1 MADKSFYQEDLRFQK
16 EMLRLQTF
24 FERSRLWLW
33 LILAV
38 IGATPLISYGLYY
51 FISQQELQSQFRER
65 VEAISGLLA
74 GQIDVNAPLE
84 ILGEHGQQSAQYL
97 VLMEHMLRAQHNLPE
112 LRYVR
117 LLVISGDSVTVL
129 LDTANER
136 LVDSTGNALVTTGFR
151 ETATD
156 AWRGRDLI
164 DAMMAGNSWV
174 ARRPLDT
181 GGVPTF
187 AGCSPIPRVRPDYTP
202 MLCIEIEAA
211 AYQRH
216 ADSLALNSIF
226 AVALTLMLCAFTI
239 YSVLKNQQQ
248 LKWSLLLLQNQRDV
262 FLQNSRTDP
271 LTGVM
276 NRRAFSIAYS
286 AAEAQ
291 FRRSKVPFALISFD
305 IDHFKAVNDN
315 HGHDVGDMVLQNL
328 VEAMVKVLRPSD
340 QLARLGGEEFCI
352 ICHVADASQA
362 QSVAE
367 KLRMTATRVTA
378 HAHDGSTVHITISLG
393 VHMVDAQED
402 METSL
407 QHCDKALY
415 IAKQS
420 GRNRA
425 VLYQAGSMQNDQ
437 GAALNQPATL

>member
-1 MADKSFYQEDLRFQK
+1 MADKSFYQEDQRFQK
-16 EMLRLQTF
+16 EVVRLQSF

-33 LILAV
+33 LVLAV

-51 FISQQELQSQFRER
+51 FISQQELEAQFRER
-65 VEAISGLLA
+65 VQAVSGLLA
-74 GQIDVNAPLE
+74 GQIDAGTPAS
-84 ILGEHGQQSAQYL
+84 ILDEGGQQSDAYL
-97 VLMEHMLRAQHNLPE
+97 DLMEHMLIAHRNLPE

-117 LLVISGDSVTVL
+117 LMVIRDNTALVL

-136 LVDSTGNALVTTGFR
+136 LVGNEGGALATTGFL
-151 ETATD
+151 EPANGIWQQ
-156 AWRGRDLI
+156 ADLFS
-164 DAMMAGNSWV
+164 AMTTGESWV
-174 ARRPLDT
+174 AREPIALDK
-181 GGVPTF
+181 VPTF
-187 AGCSPIPRVRPDYTP
+187 SGCAPMPRQVTAYTP
-202 MLCIEIEAA
+202 MLCIDIEAE

-216 ADSLALNSIF
+216 ADSLSRNSII
-226 AVALTLMLCAFTI
+226 AVALSLVVCAFTI

-248 LKWSLLLLQNQRDV
+248 VKQSLALLQNQRDV

-291 FRRSKVPFALISFD
+291 FRRGKLPFALISFD

-315 HGHDVGDMVLQNL
+315 FGHDVGDLVLQNL
-328 VEAMVKVLRPSD
+328 VDTITKVLRPSD

-352 ICHVADASQA
+352 IANVADANQA
-362 QSVAE
+362 LSMAE
-367 KLRMTATRVTA
+367 KLRQTATKATA
-378 HAHDGSTVHITISLG
+378 QAHDGTAVHVTISLG
-393 VHMVDAQED
+393 IHLVDAGED
-402 METSL
+402 MDTAL

-415 IAKQS
+415 LAKHS

-425 VLYQAGSMQNDQ
+425 VVYQ
-437 GAALNQPATL
+437 GAQPRGPVTASI

>member
-16 EMLRLQTF
+16 EVLRLQSF

-33 LILAV
+33 LILTI

-51 FISQQELQSQFRER
+51 FISRQELQAQFRER
-65 VEAISGLLA
+65 VEAVSGLLA
-74 GQIDVNAPLE
+74 GQIDADVPAE
-84 ILGEHGQQSAQYL
+84 ILREGGPGGAAYTA
-97 VLMEHMLRAQHNLPE
+97 LMEHMLMAHRNLPE
-112 LRYVR
+112 LRYIR
-117 LLVISGDSVTVL
+117 LMVIREGMAMVL

-136 LVDSTGNALVTTGFR
+136 LVDNEGNALATSDFLASASDTWQSPQLS
-151 ETATD
+151 EAMTAGST
-156 AWRGRDLI
+156 
-164 DAMMAGNSWV
+164 WV
-174 ARRPLDT
+174 AARPIAAER
-181 GGVPTF
+181 VPTF
-187 AGCSPIPRVRPDYTP
+187 VGCAPIPRDIAAYEP

-216 ADSLALNSIF
+216 ADSLARNSIF
-226 AVALTLMLCAFTI
+226 AVAFTLMLCAFTI

-248 LKWSLLLLQNQRDV
+248 LKLSLALLQNQRDV

-276 NRRAFSIAYS
+276 NRRAFSIAYA

-291 FRRSKVPFALISFD
+291 FRRGKLPFALISFD

-315 HGHDVGDMVLQNL
+315 HGHDVGDQVLQNL
-328 VEAMVKVLRPSD
+328 VDAIVKVLRPSD

-352 ICHVADASQA
+352 ICNVADSAQA

-367 KLRMTATRVTA
+367 KLRQTAIRVSVHTNEGKA
-378 HAHDGSTVHITISLG
+378 VHITISLG
-393 VHMVDAQED
+393 IHLVDSHED
-402 METSL
+402 METAL
-407 QHCDKALY
+407 QNCDKALY
-415 IAKQS
+415 LAKQS

-425 VLYQAGSMQNDQ
+425 VVYQSAHQRNS
-437 GAALNQPATL
+437 ATASS